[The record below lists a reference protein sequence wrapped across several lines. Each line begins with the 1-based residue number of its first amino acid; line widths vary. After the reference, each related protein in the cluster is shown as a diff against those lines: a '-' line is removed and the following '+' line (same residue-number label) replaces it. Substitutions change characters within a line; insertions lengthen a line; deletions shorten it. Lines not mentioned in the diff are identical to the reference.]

1 MTSTDNNQHQEQEQE
16 LSAAQR
22 HDRAVIRML
31 TSHGCEISM
40 LLGPTDHL
48 DPDLYYDICAALQNI
63 EFSHLHIGSDTN
75 TVAFRQRCLGHCGE
89 LDQLLT
95 AAGYDSLTRRQVEA
109 VLDAQAHDAEYF
121 RRTAIATGLTD
132 SGTAD
137 RC

>member
-1 MTSTDNNQHQEQEQE
+1 MTDNNQHQEQE

-31 TSHGCEISM
+31 TSYGCEISM

-63 EFSHLHIGSDTN
+63 EFSHLHIGSDTD
-75 TVAFRQRCLGHCGE
+75 TVAFRQRCSGHRGD

-95 AAGYDSLTRRQVEA
+95 AAGYDSLTRWQVGA
-109 VLDAQAHDAEYF
+109 VLDAQASDAEHF
-121 RRTAIATGLTD
+121 RRTAITTGLTN
-132 SGTAD
+132 SGPAD